1 MLYIILGNMKLN
13 DNNSKSFIIKIIKE
27 GLVII
32 ILLLFINYKIYI
44 F

>member
-13 DNNSKSFIIKIIKE
+13 DNNPKSFIIKIIKE

-32 ILLLFINYKIYI
+32 ILLLFINNKIYI